1 MAAYTALRYALRM
14 MVLGWF
20 VWAAAALVHAGEP
33 DEEAVS
39 VTVVAPTDA
48 PSGAVTLVVADSTT
62 PGDELGDLLAQVPG
76 AEVRRLGG
84 LGAWTG
90 VSLRGSSFRQV
101 QIDLDGVPLNPD
113 GVDSVD
119 LSELPLAALD
129 TVRVF
134 RGRVPATYGASPMGG
149 LVDLRTAA
157 RSGPPQLSAM
167 VGSWG
172 SLRGSGAGTFTN
184 THHTVD
190 GLVAGDV
197 FSTRG
202 DFPYFS
208 DGGTSFNQD
217 DDAFVVREH
226 AARTQAALTA
236 RVRFGSARLRGTVL
250 DAVVGR
256 REDLPGPTGD
266 PAIEA
271 SLDTVRNLGVL
282 QAELKLGATR
292 TTARLWHLARVET
305 LDDRAAELGIGGA
318 WERDITQLLGAH
330 VDGGVSPLAWLGV
343 GWSASAR
350 GEWFGRRAL
359 ANGSTDAPR
368 GRTVL
373 GAAADL
379 RFAPPHGVVAIVPG
393 VDVRALLAAGEKA
406 IAAVNPGLA
415 VEVSPIDALQLRLSG
430 GRAFRPPDL
439 SELYGDRGVLNGN
452 PDLRPESSWQGDLSV
467 RWASPRA
474 WPVDWSFDAGGYIGW
489 TRDRITWV
497 QNSQATVRP
506 VNFGMARI
514 GGVELGTSLGWRQI
528 VDARVSA
535 AWTDARDV
543 DPDSSTL
550 GSRVPLVPQVVVD
563 TDLGLAWPDH
573 LRLGWSF
580 HLTDGTFADAT
591 NLYRQPARLL
601 HGLSLGWTLIPP
613 LTLGFEVRNLT
624 DRRVEVVE
632 RDPIGEDAGQIP
644 RAVTDFVGYPL
655 PGRTLLFTLTWR
667 PR

>member
-1 MAAYTALRYALRM
+1 M
-14 MVLGWF
+14 MVSGWLL
-20 VWAAAALVHAGEP
+20 WAAALAHAGEP
-33 DEEAVS
+33 DDEPVS
-39 VTVVAPTDA
+39 VTVVAPSDA
-48 PSGAVTLVVADSTT
+48 PSGAVTLVVADTTT

-113 GVDSVD
+113 GVEAVD

-149 LVDLRTAA
+149 LVDLRTGS
-157 RSGPPQLSAM
+157 RTGPPQLSAM

-172 SLRGSGAGTFTN
+172 SLRGSGAGTFTAA
-184 THHTVD
+184 HGALD

-208 DGGTSFNQD
+208 DGGTSFSQD
-217 DDAFVVREH
+217 DDAFVVRQH

-236 RVRFGSARLRGTVL
+236 RLRFGSGKLRGTVL

-266 PAIEA
+266 PASFA

-282 QAELKLGATR
+282 QAELKAGATR

-318 WERDITQLLGAH
+318 WERDTTQLLGGH
-330 VDGGVSPLAWLGV
+330 VDGGLSPLSWLGV

-359 ANGSTDAPR
+359 ADGSTDAPR
-368 GRTVL
+368 SRTVL
-373 GAAADL
+373 GTAVDL
-379 RFAPPHGVVAIVPG
+379 RFAPTHAPVAVVPG
-393 VDVRALLAAGEKA
+393 VDVRALLAPGQAA
-406 IAAVNPGLA
+406 VAAVNPGLA
-415 VEVSPIDALQLRLSG
+415 VELSPLDALQLRLSG

-439 SELYGDRGVLNGN
+439 SELYGNRGALQGN
-452 PDLRPESSWQGDLSV
+452 PDLRPESSWQGDVSL
-467 RWASPRA
+467 RWTAPRA
-474 WPVDWSFDAGGYIGW
+474 WPLAWTLDAGGFLGL

-506 VNFGMARI
+506 VNFGRAQI
-514 GGVELGTSLGWRQI
+514 GGVELGTSLDWREI

-543 DPDSSTL
+543 DPDSSTV
-550 GSRVPLVPQVVVD
+550 GNRVPMVPVVVVD
-563 TDLGLAWPDH
+563 SELGVGWPRH
-573 LRLGWSF
+573 LRLAWSF

-601 HGLSLGWTLIPP
+601 HGLSLGWTVVGP

-632 RDPIGEDAGQIP
+632 RDPIGADDALIP

-667 PR
+667 PN